1 MAMTEPR
8 DRSAWT
14 HAPVRVSEAFAAFT
28 SMLWR
33 ERECL
38 EVLLFKLV
46 EQQLILSSGHTRW
59 LHFADDEV
67 RAAAHALRE
76 AELIRAAELDLLAQQ
91 LGLSADTTLNE
102 LAGVAPQPWSD
113 VLREHGDALRSLL
126 LQVRASAVE
135 NKRLLQ
141 AGEAAIRETL
151 DQLHGDSGTRAAY
164 NARGASAGFG
174 AGAFLLDEQA

>member
-1 MAMTEPR
+1 MTDSAR
-8 DRSAWT
+8 DRSRWAQ
-14 HAPVRVSEAFAAFT
+14 APTRVAEAFAAFT

-33 ERECL
+33 ERECV

-67 RAAAHALRE
+67 RAAAEALRE

-102 LAGVAPQPWSD
+102 LADVAPEPWDS
-113 VLREHGDALRSLL
+113 VLRDHGEALRSLV

-141 AGEAAIRETL
+141 AGEQAIRETV
-151 DQLHGDSGTRAAY
+151 DQLRGGRAGYDAHGV
-164 NARGASAGFG
+164 SAGLSSS
-174 AGAFLLDEQA
+174 AYLLDEQA